1 MPAIRPATQADLAA
15 IRAIV
20 DAAYAP
26 YVPVIGRKPGPM
38 LDDYAAHIAAGRAY
52 VRTDDAG
59 TVRAILVLVEEPG
72 IVLLDNVAVSPDAQG
87 QGHGRAMMDF
97 AEAHARR
104 RGFGSVK
111 LYTHVKMTAN
121 VEIYTKLGYRETHR
135 ATEKGFERV
144 YMRKDLKAD

>member
-1 MPAIRPATQADLAA
+1 MAAIRRATQADLPA

-20 DAAYAP
+20 EAAYSP

-38 LDDYAAHIAAGRAY
+38 LDDYAAHVEAGRAY

-59 TVRAILVLVEEPG
+59 IVRALLVLVEEPG

-97 AEAHARR
+97 AEAYARR

-121 VEIYTKLGYRETHR
+121 IAIYSKLGYRETHR

-144 YMRKDLKAD
+144 YMRKDLAR